1 MIKSI
6 VLFSFFS
13 LVALTGYAQEDEL
26 IKVISREVEGE
37 VRTLDNDTLYGTI
50 KVREATE
57 KHITTI
63 FFKEK
68 GNKKVV
74 YSGHN
79 IKRFKMIVPFPDR
92 PSFGVEEL
100 YYQSHTDPKNPQKK
114 YFVPLDEWK

>member
-1 MIKSI
+1 MFKSI
-6 VLFSFFS
+6 VLFSFIS
-13 LVALTGYAQEDEL
+13 LITLSGYAQEDEP

-37 VRTLDNDTLYGTI
+37 VRNLYNDTLYGDI
-50 KVREATE
+50 KIREATE

-63 FFKEK
+63 FFKENGK
-68 GNKKVV
+68 KKVI
-74 YSGHN
+74 YTAHD

-100 YYQSHTDPKNPQKK
+100 YYQSYTDPKNSQKK